1 MLGERT
7 RGNELVKEVR
17 GKGLMIGVELL
28 DHGKE
33 IVRMMFE
40 RGVLANC
47 TAGNVVRFLPPLN
60 IPEEDL
66 EKGLGIFIDCLSE
79 VSGNE

>member
-1 MLGERT
+1 MLKDNT
-7 RGNELVKEVR
+7 REKKIVKEVR
-17 GKGLMIGVELL
+17 GKGLMIGVELT
-28 DHGKE
+28 DHGKKVVE
-33 IVRMMFE
+33 MMFE

-66 EKGLGIFIDCLSE
+66 KQGLE
-79 VSGNE
+79 VFLKCIEEVC